1 MSHRDRLRELVQLL
15 DECPFDV
22 DELREQLGAIHLM
35 VNDDAADVIRQT
47 VHQLDE
53 VKLTLSLTD
62 WTELS
67 EDERTDRHSRR
78 TFTRGERTP
87 SRPSEAGKGYP
98 SYVAAQQLVVTDL
111 VCAAAPPGYC
121 GSAAVA

>member
-67 EDERTDRHSRR
+67 EDEAEEHL
-78 TFTRGERTP
+78 EALAWL
-87 SRPSEAGKGYP
+87 SEACSKLVP
-98 SYVAAQQLVVTDL
+98 YVRN
-111 VCAAAPPGYC
+111 
-121 GSAAVA
+121 